1 MLIED
6 LYNYNHKLAKTPVV
20 FKSLYVFPAFMLS
33 IISTNIFFHIGIFWL
48 FLIATI
54 YVTQQPI
61 VQLLKLFLIPSVFI
75 GVGCLTLLLSVNFEG
90 KWNASI
96 YLNKETLPI
105 AMTIFFRSY
114 AIISIVYFWLLTNTI
129 SEIATL
135 MYACKIP
142 SLFVELFVLIYK
154 FIQMLMYTTKSM
166 LIAQKCR
173 MGYTSIRK
181 KSINTFAYLFAAVFK
196 QAMMQT
202 SQIEIAMDARLG
214 NNQYLFVKPTM
225 NFNIK
230 KTTIPLAV
238 NIAIVAAFIIS
249 IL

>member
-6 LYNYNHKLAKTPVV
+6 VYNYNHKLAKTPVV
-20 FKSLYVFPAFMLS
+20 LKSLYVLPAFILS
-33 IISTNIFFHIGIFWL
+33 IISTNLFFHIGIFSL

-61 VQLLKLFLIPSVFI
+61 FQLLKLFLIPSTFI
-75 GVGCLTLLLSVNFEG
+75 GIGCLTLLLSVNFEG
-90 KWNASI
+90 NWSTFM
-96 YLNKETLPI
+96 YLNKETLPV
-105 AMTIFFRSY
+105 ALAIFFRSY
-114 AIISIVYFWLLTNTI
+114 AIISMVYFWLLTNTI

-154 FIQMLMYTTKSM
+154 FIYMLMYTTKSM

-173 MGYTSIRK
+173 MGYASTRK
-181 KSINTFAYLFAAVFK
+181 NSINAFAYIFGVVFK

-214 NNQYLFVKPTM
+214 NNEYLFVKPKV

-230 KTTIPLAV
+230 KITIPLAV